1 MPPSRLTPESESA
14 SRLWHLLSVDGLAT
28 RDRAARGNRVDSEQR
43 TDLSLVLGLASLTL
57 GAAVLRWPTLAGES
71 LWFDEWFTRRI
82 VSGSLVDVARYVKG
96 TESTPPL
103 YYGVAWLWST
113 VFGTGDVALRS
124 LSVVFGT
131 ATVPVA
137 YFTASTLASRRAG
150 WVAATLVATNPLL
163 VWYSTEAR
171 AYSLLVFLSAISL
184 LFVARVLTRPTP
196 GTLRIWSL
204 AAALAL
210 ATHYFAAFLIVGEIA
225 VLLGSLPSRR
235 RAVMSACVP
244 IGVMGILLA
253 PLVYLQRDH
262 GSWIDQYR
270 LAPRLEEV
278 GRNLISGVSI
288 SSVALELLA
297 AAFVIALILIAL
309 TGSTGERRAAWAML
323 ALGTISLVIP
333 LVLALVGRDYLI
345 TRNVV
350 ASVLPLTLVAS
361 IGGASRR
368 LGRTGY
374 ALAGSLAAVSL
385 ANIVLIAS
393 DDRLQRVEWK
403 QAAQL
408 LGEPRRDRLVIAW
421 GGYRLAPLGEL
432 LQPAARVGRSN
443 IVEVSQI
450 DILVFERPSGRI
462 SCWSGAAC
470 NMVPVAKPP
479 STLPAGF
486 SLQERRAGGLFEVYR
501 FAATEPRRVSIGS
514 ILEPLAVSRAPY
526 VWRQTA
532 QTP

>member
-1 MPPSRLTPESESA
+1 
-14 SRLWHLLSVDGLAT
+14 LLVEGLAT
-28 RDRAARGNRVDSEQR
+28 RDRSGPGNRVDVEQR

-57 GAAVLRWPTLAGES
+57 GAAVLRWPTLAGGS

-103 YYGVAWLWST
+103 YYGVAWLWSN

-131 ATVPVA
+131 TAVPVA
-137 YFTASTLASRRAG
+137 FFTASTLASRRAG

-171 AYSLLVFLSAISL
+171 AYSLLVFLSAVSL
-184 LFVARVLTRPTP
+184 LFVARALTRPTP
-196 GTLRIWSL
+196 GTLRLWSVT
-204 AAALAL
+204 AALAL
-210 ATHYFAAFLIVGEIA
+210 ATHYFAAFLIVGEVA

-244 IGVMGILLA
+244 IGVVGILLA
-253 PLVYLQRDH
+253 PLAYLQRGH
-262 GSWIDQYR
+262 GSWIDTSP
-270 LAPRLEEV
+270 LASRVEEV

-288 SSVALELLA
+288 ANVALEFLA
-297 AAFVIALILIAL
+297 AAFVVALILLAL

-323 ALGTISLVIP
+323 AVGTISLVIP
-333 LVLALVGRDYLI
+333 LVLALAGSDYLI
-345 TRNVV
+345 TRNVI
-350 ASVLPLTLVAS
+350 ASVLPFALVAS
-361 IGGASRR
+361 IGGASRHF
-368 LGRTGY
+368 GRIGY

-385 ANIVLIAS
+385 VNIVLIAS

-403 QAAQL
+403 HAAQL

-421 GGYRLAPLGEL
+421 GDYRLAPLGEL
-432 LQPAARVGRSN
+432 LQPAARVGKTN

-470 NMVPVAKPP
+470 NMVPIAKPANTP
-479 STLPAGF
+479 STGF
-486 SLQERRAGGLFEVYR
+486 SFQERREDGLFEVYR
-501 FAATEPRRVSIGS
+501 FTATGPRRVSIGR
-514 ILEPLAVSRAPY
+514 IIAPLAVPFTPY

-532 QTP
+532 ATP